1 MCKIDG
7 ERPLFRIGGILVLDC
22 VVHGVR
28 HPICRLDSRLLELV
42 RACTVRPVMCR
53 GTRGPLWERLTSG
66 CVYPLVYPFL
76 SDIDTPAELAVGVVI
91 RS

>member
-42 RACTVRPVMCR
+42 RALHRPPCNVWLYAGTVVGAVDIWMCVSS
-53 GTRGPLWERLTSG
+53 GMPL
-66 CVYPLVYPFL
+66 F
-76 SDIDTPAELAVGVVI
+76 I
-91 RS
+91 